1 MKESPITPLH
11 IELGAVMSHA
21 DGWNMPAVYT
31 DLVDEH
37 LAARA
42 SCGIFDVSYLCKF
55 KVQGE
60 GALPWLEKMFSNS
73 VAELKCGFAHQSLM
87 LNHQGV
93 IIDKVTLASESETLF
108 YLVGSAGQ
116 EQTDERWLC
125 EHLPPQGVSLSNDTE
140 AWCAIAVQGPDSETV
155 FHRVFGNLPYPS
167 LYAFTR
173 ISYKGDNLFLSRA
186 GVFDEAGVDIY
197 CPSARGIYWFEAL
210 LAAGAIPC
218 GLKTRE
224 YLRMEKGLVSHEDGL
239 GTLTPAVAGLDSLC
253 SETKNY
259 MGSEVTKAPT
269 HVVRRM
275 VTIRCTEGAGVPK
288 RGDVVLNAQGDE
300 VGTVT
305 GACTTPALHYGIA
318 MAMVDADFSPVGTPL
333 FIKCAQST
341 VPAVV
346 SDTAA
351 A

>member
-11 IELGAVMSHA
+11 MELGATMGHVE
-21 DGWNMPAVYT
+21 GWNMPAMYT

-37 LAARA
+37 MAARA
-42 SCGIFDVSYLCKF
+42 SCGMFDVSYLCKF
-55 KVQGE
+55 RVQGE
-60 GALPWLEKMFSNS
+60 HALPWLEKMFSNS
-73 VAELKCGFAHQSLM
+73 VAGLKCGFAHQNLM

-93 IIDKVTLASESETLF
+93 IIDRVTLACESDALF

-140 AWCAIAVQGPDSETV
+140 DWCAIALQGPDSEQV

-173 ISYKGDNLFLSRA
+173 ISYRGDTLLLSRA
-186 GVFDEAGVDIY
+186 GVFDEAGVDVY
-197 CPSARGIYWFEAL
+197 CPASRGIYWFEAL

-224 YLRMEKGLVSHEDGL
+224 CLRLEKGLVAHSDGL
-239 GTLTPAVAGLDSLC
+239 STFTPALAGLDSLC
-253 SETKNY
+253 SENKYY
-259 MGSEVTKAPT
+259 MGSEVVTAPAQE
-269 HVVRRM
+269 VRRM
-275 VTIRCTEGAGVPK
+275 VTIRCTGAGEVPV
-288 RGDVVLNAQGDE
+288 RGDVVLNSLGE
-300 VGTVT
+300 VVGTVT
-305 GACTTPALHYGIA
+305 TACASPALHYGIA
-318 MAMVDADFSPVGTPL
+318 MAMVDAACSSVGTPL
-333 FIKCAQST
+333 FIKCKQT
-341 VPAVV
+341 MVPAVV
-346 SDTAA
+346 SDSAA

>member
-11 IELGAVMSHA
+11 RKLGATMGHA
-21 DGWNMPAVYT
+21 AGWNMPAMYT

-55 KVQGE
+55 KVQGD

-73 VAELKCGFAHQSLM
+73 VAELKCGFAHQNLM

-125 EHLPPQGVSLSNDTE
+125 EHLPPHGVSLSNDTDD
-140 AWCAIAVQGPDSETV
+140 WCAIAVQGPDSEMV

-173 ISYKGDNLFLSRA
+173 IFYQGDSLFLSRA
-186 GVFDEAGVDIY
+186 GIFDEAGVDIY
-197 CPSARGIYWFEAL
+197 CPAARGIHWFESL

-224 YLRMEKGLVSHEDGL
+224 CLRMEKGLVTHDEGL
-239 GTLTPAVAGLDSLC
+239 GTLTPAFAGLDSLC

-275 VTIRCTEGAGVPK
+275 VTIRCTEGTAVPT
-288 RGDVVLNAQGDE
+288 RGDAVLNAQGDE
-300 VGTVT
+300 VGSVT
-305 GACTTPALHYGIA
+305 GACTSPALHYGIA
-318 MAMVDADFSPVGTPL
+318 MAMVDADCAAAGTPL
-333 FIKCAQST
+333 FIKCTQAT

-346 SDTAA
+346 SDTDAA
-351 A
+351 